1 MKPMGVALVGQGRG
15 PHVRARH
22 VRARRQRSIH
32 SRMIS
37 LTLDKPALE
46 LIDSGAAE
54 ADEPAVERSLIDN
67 LVEAAVAGDLAAH
80 DRLLA
85 ELYPL
90 VLRYCRG
97 RMGHRDSAKVSAD
110 DVAQEVCLAVV
121 AALSSYTIT
130 GRSFRAFVYAIAA
143 HKVAD
148 AFRAIGRDRTD
159 PVAELP
165 EGPVAAGRSRATAA
179 GRGTRRAAGP
189 AAATAHPATARGTDS
204 ADRGR
209 AQRGG
214 DGRGGR
220 LHPRRRAGHPA
231 PRSQP
236 APCAGLPTRPGRR
249 CAGPRLA
256 TVRAIGRPYLRAR
269 YARICR

>member
-1 MKPMGVALVGQGRG
+1 MKPMGVTLVGQGRG
-15 PHVRARH
+15 PHVRAR
-22 VRARRQRSIH
+22 RQRSIH
-32 SRMIS
+32 SHMIS

-46 LIDSGAAE
+46 LIDSGAAQV
-54 ADEPAVERSLIDN
+54 DEPAVERSLIDS
-67 LVEAAVAGDLAAH
+67 LVEAAVAGDVAAH

-130 GRSFRAFVYAIAA
+130 GRSFRPFVYAIAA

-148 AFRAIGRDRTD
+148 PFRAIGRDRTD

-165 EGPVAAGRSRATAA
+165 EGPVVQDGPEQRLLAAELGERLGRLLQLL
-179 GRGTRRAAGP
+179 
-189 AAATAHPATARGTDS
+189 TARQREVLILRIAVGLTAEETAEAVGS
-204 ADRGR
+204 TPGAVRVTQHR
-209 AQRGG
+209 ALSR
-214 DGRGGR
+214 
-220 LHPRRRAGHPA
+220 
-231 PRSQP
+231 
-236 APCAGLPTRPGRR
+236 
-249 CAGPRLA
+249 
-256 TVRAIGRPYLRAR
+256 LRALVR
-269 YARICR
+269 RPDRAVDAPNPDSPPSAPSVARTSAQCTPVSAGKP

>member
-1 MKPMGVALVGQGRG
+1 
-15 PHVRARH
+15 
-22 VRARRQRSIH
+22 
-32 SRMIS
+32 MIS
-37 LTLDKPALE
+37 LTLDRPALE
-46 LIDSGAAE
+46 LIDSGAAQV
-54 ADEPAVERSLIDN
+54 DEPAVERSLIDS
-67 LVEAAVAGDLAAH
+67 LVEAAVAGDVAAH

-97 RMGHRDSAKVSAD
+97 RMGRRDSAKASAD

-121 AALSSYTIT
+121 AALASYTIT

-148 AFRAIGRDRTD
+148 AFRAIGRDRTV

-165 EGPVAAGRSRATAA
+165 DGPVVQDGPEQRLLAEELGEQAGQ
-179 GRGTRRAAGP
+179 

-220 LHPRRRAGHPA
+220 LHTRRGAGHPA

-256 TVRAIGRPYLRAR
+256 TARAIGRPYLRAT
-269 YARICR
+269 YARACR